1 MKIIDKYILF
11 RFLKIIAVSLL
22 AFIVVVIIVDL
33 IENIDKFIDHNATI
47 DLIILNYIYFIPFII
62 ILALPVSV
70 LLATMFTFGSLAKYH
85 ELEVIK
91 ATGLSLYRLS
101 LPILTAGFIISIAL
115 IIFTDTIGVPA
126 SAKKKELKNQKIEKR
141 NTDRGRIRQNVI
153 KAGKDGW
160 IVFARLYN
168 ERQNFGENVVIQKI
182 EDNEIKVALRA
193 IRMSWLESDST
204 WELISATKR
213 SFEDGVETEFSSYD
227 TLIASFLP
235 HTPRVMKHRQKNPQN
250 TRFFE
255 LLEVIEMKKWMKQD
269 ISKEMVELY
278 LKISFPFAN
287 FVIIFLG
294 IPMAANPRRS
304 GGTVGFG
311 ISVVVSFIYFIIL
324 RTGQT
329 FGHNGSLPPL
339 LAATIGNIVF
349 LVIGLFMFIKAR
361 K

>member
-22 AFIVVVIIVDL
+22 AFIIVVIIVDL
-33 IENIDKFIDHNATI
+33 IENIDKFIDHNAPI
-47 DLIILNYIYFIPFII
+47 NLIILNYVYYIPFII

-70 LLATMFTFGSLAKYH
+70 LLSTMFTFGSLAKYH
-85 ELEVIK
+85 ELEVMK

-101 LPILTAGFIISIAL
+101 FPILVAGFFISIVL
-115 IIFTDTIGVPA
+115 IVFTDFVGVPA
-126 SAKKKELKNQKIEKR
+126 SVAKEELKTEQIEKR
-141 NTDRGRIRQNVI
+141 RTDRGKVRHNVI
-153 KAGKDGW
+153 KAAKDGW

-168 ERQNFGENVVIQKI
+168 ERQNYGENVVIQKI

-193 IRMSWLESDST
+193 LKMDWIDSLKT
-204 WELISATKR
+204 WELITASRRT
-213 SFEDGVETEFSSYD
+213 FEEGVETEFASFD

-235 HTPRVMKHRQKNPQN
+235 HTPKVMKHRYGDPRE

-255 LLEVIEMKKWMKQD
+255 LLEIIEMKQWMKQD
-269 ISKEMVELY
+269 VAREKVELY

-287 FVIIFLG
+287 FIIIFLG

-329 FGHNGSLPPL
+329 FGYNGSLPPL
-339 LAATIGNIVF
+339 LAATIGNIIF
-349 LVIGLFMFIKAR
+349 LAIGLAMFFKAR

>member
-11 RFLKIIAVSLL
+11 RFLKIVAVSLL

-47 DLIILNYIYFIPFII
+47 GMVILNYIYYIPFII
-62 ILALPVSV
+62 ILATPVAV
-70 LLATMFTFGSLAKYH
+70 LLSTMFTFGSIAKYH
-85 ELEVIK
+85 ELEVMK

-101 LPILTAGFIISIAL
+101 LPIIVAGFFISVAL
-115 IIFTDTIGVPA
+115 MIFTDVIAVPA
-126 SAKKKELKNQKIEKR
+126 TLKQQELKEQRIEKR
-141 NTDRGRIRQNVI
+141 KTDRGRIRTNVI

-168 ERQNFGENVVIQKI
+168 ERANYGENVIIQKI
-182 EDNEIKVALRA
+182 EDNEVKVALRA
-193 IRMSWLESDST
+193 LQMNWLESDST
-204 WELISATKR
+204 WELINATQR
-213 SFEDGVETEFSSYD
+213 TFENGIEKEFYFYD

-235 HTPRVMKHRQKNPQN
+235 HTPQVMKHRKDKPRE

-255 LLEVIEMKKWMKQD
+255 LLEIIEMKKWMKQD
-269 ISKEMVELY
+269 VSKEMVELY
-278 LKISFPFAN
+278 LKISVPFAN
-287 FVIIFLG
+287 LIIIFLG
-294 IPMAANPRRS
+294 IPMAANPSRA

-329 FGHNGSLPPL
+329 LGYNGSLPPL
-339 LAATIGNIVF
+339 LAATIGNIIF
-349 LVIGLFMFIKAR
+349 LIIGLAMFVKAR